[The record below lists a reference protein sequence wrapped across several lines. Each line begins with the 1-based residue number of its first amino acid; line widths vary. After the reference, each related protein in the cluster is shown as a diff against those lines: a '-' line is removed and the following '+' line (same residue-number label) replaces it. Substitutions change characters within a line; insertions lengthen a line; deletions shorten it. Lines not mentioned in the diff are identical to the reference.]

1 MPNHCQ
7 NTITITGERGYLE
20 DFIYFHL
27 TNMENPLNTD
37 DLSDNMFTMFSFE
50 SVLPRPKELEDIS
63 SGACTIDGKSHRVWR
78 RINGKN
84 VAIPDDE
91 YTELKEKYG
100 ATNLYDWCIDNW
112 STKWDAYDFSME
124 TNINSNLWHQPVFV
138 PYNDATTFGMEGKA
152 PFYMLQMSFTTA
164 WSPPE
169 NVFYRL
175 SEMNPR
181 LLFCNKWEE
190 EGGMEGEQVFLNGDC
205 IFEDGRQTGYEIYSL
220 TDNYQHELRKLS
232 DNNYASDNND
242 IQGQKD

>member
-50 SVLPRPKELEDIS
+50 SVLPRPEALSGIS
-63 SGACTIDGKSHRVWR
+63 SGACTIDGKTHNVWR
-78 RINGKN
+78 KVDGKN
-84 VAIPDDE
+84 VAIPNDE
-91 YTELKEKYG
+91 LHELQEKYG
-100 ATNLYDWCIDNW
+100 ATNLYDWCVKNW
-112 STKWDAYDFSME
+112 DTKWDCYDFVME
-124 TNINSNLWHQPVFV
+124 TSINNNLWLQPVFV

-152 PFYMLQMSFTTA
+152 PFFMLQMLFTTA

-190 EGGMEGEQVFLNGDC
+190 EGGMEGEQVFLNGSMLYD
-205 IFEDGRQTGYEIYSL
+205 DSRQRGWELHSL
-220 TDNYQHELRKLS
+220 TDEYQYVLRQLS
-232 DNNYASDNND
+232 DNNYASDDND
-242 IQGQKD
+242 IQG

>member
-37 DLSDNMFTMFSFE
+37 DISDNMFTKFSFE
-50 SVLPRPKELEDIS
+50 SVLPRPKALKDIS
-63 SGACTIDGKSHRVWR
+63 YGAYTIDGERHRVWR
-78 RINGKN
+78 EVDGKN
-84 VAIPDDE
+84 VVIPEDE
-91 YTELKEKYG
+91 YKELYEKHG
-100 ATNLYDWCIDNW
+100 AVNWYDWCIKNW
-112 STKWDAYDFSME
+112 STKWDCYDFSMD
-124 TNINSNLWHQPVFV
+124 TNINSNLWYQPVNMGQR
-138 PYNDATTFGMEGKA
+138 PQ
-152 PFYMLQMSFTTA
+152 FYMLEMSFTTA

-169 NVFYRL
+169 NVLLHL
-175 SEMNPR
+175 SMMNPR
-181 LLFCNKWEE
+181 LLICNKWQE
-190 EGGMEGEQVFLNGDC
+190 EGGYEGEFVYMGGDC
-205 IFEDGRQTGYEIYSL
+205 IYEDSRQTGYEIYEL

>member
-27 TNMENPLNTD
+27 TNMENPLDTD
-37 DLSDNMFTMFSFE
+37 NLSDNMFTMFSFE
-50 SVLPRPKELEDIS
+50 SVLPKPKELEDIS
-63 SGACTIDGKSHRVWR
+63 SGACTIDGKTHNVWR
-78 RINGKN
+78 RVDGKN
-84 VAIPDDE
+84 VALSEDE
-91 YTELKEKYG
+91 YKELYKKHG
-100 ATNLYDWCIDNW
+100 AVNWYDWCIKNW
-112 STKWDAYDFSME
+112 STKWDCYDFVME
-124 TNINSNLWHQPVFV
+124 TNLNNGLWIQPVFI
-138 PYNDATTFGMEGKA
+138 PYNEPTKT
-152 PFYMLQMSFTTA
+152 PFFMLQMSFTTA

-190 EGGMEGEQVFLNGDC
+190 EGGYEGEQVYLDGDC
-205 IFEDGRQTGYEIYSL
+205 IFEDSRQSGHEIYSL
-220 TDNYQHELRKLS
+220 TDSYQHELRQLS